1 MPESSP
7 PHKPFHRREDPNWGT
22 PAQRKAN
29 EVPSC
34 FVGLGAFLGLAR
46 RGGSR
51 AQRGTVLAAWQRGR
65 SLIHATQRP
74 ARFAAAMRAARRMAC
89 FMLLGSAWFPPAMS
103 KAVP

>member
-1 MPESSP
+1 MLCWPGSVLVV
-7 PHKPFHRREDPNWGT
+7 G
-22 PAQRKAN
+22 AQR
-29 EVPSC
+29 
-34 FVGLGAFLGLAR
+34 GQ
-46 RGGSR
+46 R
-51 AQRGTVLAAWQRGR
+51 AQRGAVLAAWQRGR